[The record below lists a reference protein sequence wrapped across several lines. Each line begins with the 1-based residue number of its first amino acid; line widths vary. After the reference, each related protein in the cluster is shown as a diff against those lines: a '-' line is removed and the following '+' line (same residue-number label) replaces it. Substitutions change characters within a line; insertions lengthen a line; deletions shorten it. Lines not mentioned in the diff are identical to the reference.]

1 MIGILLSDQSFEQDI
16 RELLMA
22 FCPGQK
28 FTHDEGEALRE
39 AGLIVRGG
47 RTGSGFWL
55 SAERSV
61 SEAENQDGAG
71 TETGP
76 RRFETVSEGRITV
89 DEDSRFETKNR
100 LKRELYQMMSRLTGK
115 ELPWGTLTG
124 IRPTKIALTRLYE
137 GASEQEIHD
146 HMKETY
152 LTSEEKI
159 ALSLKFPETNPWAN
173 AAEKYAVGNVV
184 EGKVARMTDFGA
196 FVELEPGV
204 DALLHVSQIS
214 REHVDKPSDVLSVG
228 QVITAKVVDF
238 NEADRKISLSMKA
251 LENQEAEEN

>member
-76 RRFETVSEGRITV
+76 RRFEPVSEGRITV

-159 ALSLKFPETNPWAN
+159 ALSLD
-173 AAEKYAVGNVV
+173 
-184 EGKVARMTDFGA
+184 VARREK
-196 FVELEPGV
+196 ELLSVVDYENGYSLYIGIPFCPTTCLYCSFTPHRKMAGKDRALFKRSVLGDGVCGGEDEGPRSGYHLFWRRNSHLPEPGGSGR
-204 DALLHVSQIS
+204 HP
-214 REHVDKPSDVLSVG
+214 E
-228 QVITAKVVDF
+228 
-238 NEADRKISLSMKA
+238 
-251 LENQEAEEN
+251 